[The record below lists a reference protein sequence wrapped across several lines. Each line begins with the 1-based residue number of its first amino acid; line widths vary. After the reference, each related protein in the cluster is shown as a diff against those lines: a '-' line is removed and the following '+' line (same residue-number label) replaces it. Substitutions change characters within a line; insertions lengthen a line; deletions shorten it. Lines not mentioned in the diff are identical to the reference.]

1 MPSPENDTAASFG
14 YVSVVMMARAA
25 SAPPSAESAAV
36 AAGRPVPKGAM
47 GRCTPMTPVDATST
61 SEAGQPTASPAITA
75 VSRAASRPGSPV
87 AAFALPEFTTTARA
101 VP

>member
-1 MPSPENDTAASFG
+1 
-14 YVSVVMMARAA
+14 
-25 SAPPSAESAAV
+25 
-36 AAGRPVPKGAM
+36 
-47 GRCTPMTPVDATST
+47 MTPVDATST